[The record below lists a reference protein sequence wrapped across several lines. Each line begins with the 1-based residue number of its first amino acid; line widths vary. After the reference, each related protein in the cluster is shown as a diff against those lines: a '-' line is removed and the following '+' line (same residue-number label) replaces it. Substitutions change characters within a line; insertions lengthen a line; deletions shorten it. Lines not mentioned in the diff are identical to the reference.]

1 LYNCFA
7 HLTITAYDSDSH
19 NPFQSSCLFMSK
31 ETAMP
36 TFTVIDAP
44 SNLGLRPTGV
54 ETLPVALKAAG
65 LLNKLHATYAGHV
78 PPLPYNVERDPL
90 TKLRN
95 VDGIRIYAQHL
106 ADAVSIQVQAG
117 RFPIV
122 LGGDCSILL
131 GAMLA
136 LQRIGH
142 YGLFFLD
149 GHADFYQPEA
159 ELHGEVASMDLALLS
174 GRGPDIL
181 ANIEGFRPLVH
192 DQAIVAFGF
201 RDADQAL
208 QEGSQDI
215 RLTHIHTYDLHQAR
229 TPDVVTAATRAL
241 EPLQRREL
249 SGFWIHLD
257 ADVLHDEIMPAV
269 DYRIPNGLQFD
280 ELSAVLRILIGS
292 GQAVGMTITIFNPL
306 LDTDGTLA
314 QRFVDC
320 IVAGLGGAERS

>member
-1 LYNCFA
+1 
-7 HLTITAYDSDSH
+7 
-19 NPFQSSCLFMSK
+19 
-31 ETAMP
+31 MP

-54 ETLPVALKAAG
+54 ESLPVALKSAG
-65 LLNKLHATYAGHV
+65 LVNKLPATYAGHV
-78 PPLPYNVERDPL
+78 PVLPYNVERDPL

-95 VDGIRIYAQHL
+95 ADSIRIYAQHL
-106 ADAVSIQVQAG
+106 ADAVGAQVQAG
-117 RFPIV
+117 HFPIV

-136 LQRIGH
+136 LQRIGR

-159 ELHGEVASMDLALLS
+159 ELHGEVASMELALVS

-192 DQAIVAFGF
+192 EQAIVAFGF
-201 RDADQAL
+201 RDADQAV

-215 RLTHIHTYDLHQAR
+215 RLTHIHSYDLQQAR
-229 TPDVVTAATRAL
+229 TPDVEIAATQAL
-241 EPLQRREL
+241 EPLQRGEL

-257 ADVLHDEIMPAV
+257 ADVLHDDVMPAV
-269 DYRIPNGLQFD
+269 DYRIPDGLQFD
-280 ELSAVLRILIGS
+280 ELSAVLSILLGS

-306 LDTDGTLA
+306 LDTDGSLA
-314 QRFVDC
+314 QRLVDC
-320 IVAGLGGAERS
+320 IVTGLRGAE